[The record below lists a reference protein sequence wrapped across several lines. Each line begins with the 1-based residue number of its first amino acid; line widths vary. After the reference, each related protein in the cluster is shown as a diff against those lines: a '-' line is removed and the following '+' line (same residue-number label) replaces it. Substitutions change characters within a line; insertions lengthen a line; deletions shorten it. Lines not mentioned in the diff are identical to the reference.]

1 MTQMTY
7 APKKTVARARDLRRT
22 MTLPEVL
29 LWQHIRGRR
38 LNGIR
43 FPRQHPIGPYI
54 LDFFCEDAR
63 LAVEVDGESHA
74 QPDAV
79 EHDRRRTEWLNA
91 RCISVLRIPARD
103 VLSELA
109 AVVDHIQRQ
118 VRDQP
123 PSTATRSPS
132 PIGGGLKR
140 PNHPIPGS
148 LLTPFQRLR
157 VEQRQSTEP
166 PSEPSYDGRFSADAS
181 LCPFSPRAHPISDD

>member
-1 MTQMTY
+1 MRSVTQMTY

-38 LNGIR
+38 LDGIR
-43 FPRQHPIGPYI
+43 FRRQHPIGPHI

-63 LAVEVDGESHA
+63 LAVEVDGESHSQA
-74 QPDAV
+74 EAV
-79 EHDRRRTEWLNA
+79 EHDNRRTEWLNA
-91 RCISVLRIPARD
+91 RGISVVRIPARY

-123 PSTATRSPS
+123 PP
-132 PIGGGLKR
+132 P
-140 PNHPIPGS
+140 
-148 LLTPFQRLR
+148 LR
-157 VEQRQSTEP
+157 GP
-166 PSEPSYDGRFSADAS
+166 PPPAGED
-181 LCPFSPRAHPISDD
+181 

>member
-29 LWQHIRGRR
+29 LWQHIRGRQ
-38 LNGIR
+38 LTGIR
-43 FPRQHPIGPYI
+43 FRRQHPIGPYI

-63 LAVEVDGESHA
+63 LAVEVDGESHCQA
-74 QPDAV
+74 EAV
-79 EHDRRRTEWLNA
+79 EHDKRRTEWLNA
-91 RCISVLRIPARD
+91 RGISVLRIPARD

-123 PSTATRSPS
+123 PP
-132 PIGGGLKR
+132 P
-140 PNHPIPGS
+140 
-148 LLTPFQRLR
+148 LR
-157 VEQRQSTEP
+157 GP
-166 PSEPSYDGRFSADAS
+166 PPPVGED
-181 LCPFSPRAHPISDD
+181 

>member
-29 LWQHIRGRR
+29 LWQHIRSRR

-43 FPRQHPIGPYI
+43 FRRQHPIGPYI

-63 LAVEVDGESHA
+63 LAVEVDGESHSQA
-74 QPDAV
+74 EAV
-79 EHDRRRTEWLNA
+79 EHDKRRTEWLNA
-91 RCISVLRIPARD
+91 RGISVLRIPARD

-123 PSTATRSPS
+123 PP
-132 PIGGGLKR
+132 P
-140 PNHPIPGS
+140 
-148 LLTPFQRLR
+148 LR
-157 VEQRQSTEP
+157 GP
-166 PSEPSYDGRFSADAS
+166 PPPVGED
-181 LCPFSPRAHPISDD
+181 